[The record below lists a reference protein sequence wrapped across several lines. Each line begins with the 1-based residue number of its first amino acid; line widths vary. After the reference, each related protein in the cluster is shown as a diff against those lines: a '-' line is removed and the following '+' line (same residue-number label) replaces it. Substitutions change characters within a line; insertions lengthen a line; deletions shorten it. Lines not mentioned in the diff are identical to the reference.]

1 MIYLFTGNMGT
12 GKTSRVVA
20 MILNNEDGLFKMKLE
35 DGTEVDR
42 PLYFCHID
50 GLDKRKFNAHE
61 LTEEE
66 IMSAPLRDIIPQGAV
81 LIVDEA
87 HYAYPVRAAGRPVP
101 PYIQELTELR
111 HYGHTVILMTQH
123 PSQLDVFVRN
133 LVSKHTHLERKAV
146 GMKQYTWY
154 KCVTSLD
161 NPAAVTGVESS
172 SWKPPKEAFKYYKSS
187 SQHQKFKKNIPLAVW
202 ALVAIFGFMAWK
214 GYNVYQIYKQG
225 SGQVEEVQSVS
236 DSSASEPQAI
246 NETDQPKSQQD
257 INSNLK
263 PEDFVPTL
271 AEKPESKPIYDN
283 VRQVKTFEYIAG
295 CVEGG
300 NSGCTCYS
308 AQGTQLKEVTK
319 AMCKDYV
326 KNGIPFNP
334 YKDEQHTVQQPQT
347 APQTAYAPENGQVL
361 TMGGKSPQNLMYDGY
376 VEAGEKTGF
385 QNGAKVGS

>member
-12 GKTSRVVA
+12 GKTSRVVS

-87 HYAYPVRAAGRPVP
+87 HYTYPVRAAGRPVP

-133 LVSKHTHLERKAV
+133 LVSRHTHLERKAV

-161 NPAAVTGVESS
+161 NPAGVSGVESA
-172 SWKPPKEAFKYYKSS
+172 SWKPPKDAFKYYKSS
-187 SQHQKFKKNIPLAVW
+187 SQHQKFKKKIPLAVW

-214 GYNVYQIYKQG
+214 GYNVYQIYQQG
-225 SGQVEEVQSVS
+225 TGQQEQVETQEAAASQPQMELPME
-236 DSSASEPQAI
+236 SSKPAAKMDNSLNP
-246 NETDQPKSQQD
+246 TDF
-257 INSNLK
+257 I
-263 PEDFVPTL
+263 PTL
-271 AEKPESKPIYDN
+271 AEKPESKPLYDS
-283 VRQVKTFEYIAG
+283 VRQVKTFEYPVG
-295 CVEGG
+295 CVDGG
-300 NSGCTCYS
+300 KSGCTCYS
-308 AQGTQLKEVTK
+308 DQGTPLKEVTK

-326 KNGIPFNP
+326 RNGLPFNP
-334 YKDEQHTVQQPQT
+334 YKDKTQTTQSTQPQNQ
-347 APQTAYAPENGQVL
+347 AKSNDNSQVL
-361 TMGGKSPQNLMYDGY
+361 ALGGKSPQNLMYDGY
-376 VEAGEKTGF
+376 VEAGEQF
-385 QNGAKVGS
+385 QQRGGTVGSN

>member
-12 GKTSRVVA
+12 GKTSRVVS

-87 HYAYPVRAAGRPVP
+87 HYTYPVRAAGRPVP

-111 HYGHTVILMTQH
+111 HHGHTVILMTQH

-172 SWKPPKEAFKYYKSS
+172 SWKPPKDAFKYYKSS

-202 ALVAIFGFMAWK
+202 ALIGIFAFMAWK
-214 GYNVYQIYKQG
+214 GYNVYQIYQQG
-225 SGQVEEVQSVS
+225 TGQSEVVQSVS
-236 DSSASEPQAI
+236 DSSSNEQQAI
-246 NETDQPKSQQD
+246 NETDQPKIQQD

-308 AQGTQLKEVTK
+308 AQGTPLKEITK

-326 KNGIPFNP
+326 RNGLPFNP
-334 YKDEQHTVQQPQT
+334 YKDKTQTTQATQPQNQ
-347 APQTAYAPENGQVL
+347 AKSNDNSQVL
-361 TMGGKSPQNLMYDGY
+361 ALGGKSPQNLMYDGY
-376 VEAGEKTGF
+376 VEAGEQF
-385 QNGAKVGS
+385 QQRGGTVGSN

>member
-12 GKTSRVVA
+12 GKTSRVVS

-87 HYAYPVRAAGRPVP
+87 HYTYPVRASGRPVP

-111 HYGHTVILMTQH
+111 HHGHTVILMTQH

-133 LVSKHTHLERKAV
+133 LVSKHTHLVRKAV
-146 GMKQYTWY
+146 GMKQYSWY
-154 KCVTSLD
+154 NCVTNLD
-161 NPAAVTGVESS
+161 NPAGVAGVESS

-187 SQHQKFKKNIPLAVW
+187 SQHQKFKKKIPLAVW
-202 ALVAIFGFMAWK
+202 ALIGIFAFMAWK
-214 GYNVYQIYKQG
+214 GYNVYQIYQRG
-225 SGQVEEVQSVS
+225 TGQQEQVEPREAV
-236 DSSASEPQAI
+236 ASQPQMELPTESTEPTAKI
-246 NETDQPKSQQD
+246 DNSLKATDFIPK
-257 INSNLK
+257 
-263 PEDFVPTL
+263 L
-271 AEKPESKPIYDN
+271 AEKPESKPLYDS
-283 VRQVKTFEYIAG
+283 VRQVKTFERLAACID
-295 CVEGG
+295 GG
-300 NSGCTCYS
+300 KSGCTCYS
-308 AQGTQLKEVTK
+308 DQGTALKEVTK

-326 KNGIPFNP
+326 KNGMPFNP
-334 YKDEQHTVQQPQT
+334 YKDPSTTAQAAL
-347 APQTAYAPENGQVL
+347 APQIPPTTTESNQIL

-376 VEAGEKTGF
+376 VEAGSQF
-385 QNGAKVGS
+385 QQRGGIVGTN

>member
-12 GKTSRVVA
+12 GKTSRVVS

-87 HYAYPVRAAGRPVP
+87 HYTYPVRAAGRPVP

-111 HYGHTVILMTQH
+111 HHGHTVILMTQH

-172 SWKPPKEAFKYYKSS
+172 SWKPPKDAFKYYKSS

-202 ALVAIFGFMAWK
+202 ALIGIFAFMAWK
-214 GYNVYQIYKQG
+214 GYNVYQIYQQG
-225 SGQVEEVQSVS
+225 TGQSEVVQSVS
-236 DSSASEPQAI
+236 DSSSNEQQAI
-246 NETDQPKSQQD
+246 NETDQPKIQQD

-271 AEKPESKPIYDN
+271 AEKPESKPLYDS

-308 AQGTQLKEVTK
+308 AQGTPLKEITK

-326 KNGIPFNP
+326 RNGLPFNP
-334 YKDEQHTVQQPQT
+334 YKDKTQTTQATQPQNQ
-347 APQTAYAPENGQVL
+347 AKSNDNSQVL
-361 TMGGKSPQNLMYDGY
+361 ALGGKSPQNLMYDGY
-376 VEAGEKTGF
+376 VEAGEQF
-385 QNGAKVGS
+385 QQRGGTVGSN

>member
-12 GKTSRVVA
+12 GKTSRVVS
-20 MILNNEDGLFKMKLE
+20 MILNNEDGLFKMKLD

-87 HYAYPVRAAGRPVP
+87 HYTYPVRAAGRPVP

-111 HYGHTVILMTQH
+111 HHGHTVILMTQH

-146 GMKQYTWY
+146 GMKQYSWY

-202 ALVAIFGFMAWK
+202 ALVAILGFMAWK
-214 GYNVYQIYKQG
+214 GFNFYQIYKKG
-225 SGQVEEVQSVS
+225 SGQSEVVQSVS
-236 DSSASEPQAI
+236 DLSASEPQAI
-246 NETDQPKSQQD
+246 NETEQSKIQQD

-308 AQGTQLKEVTK
+308 AQGTPLKEVTK

-326 KNGIPFNP
+326 KNGLPFNP
-334 YKDEQHTVQQPQT
+334 YKDEHTVQQPQT
-347 APQTAYAPENGQVL
+347 APHTAYAPENGQVL

>member
-12 GKTSRVVA
+12 GKTSRVVS

-87 HYAYPVRAAGRPVP
+87 HYTYPVRAAGRPVP

-111 HYGHTVILMTQH
+111 HHGHTVILMTQH

-146 GMKQYTWY
+146 GMKQYSWY
-154 KCVTSLD
+154 KCVTNLD
-161 NPAAVTGVESS
+161 NPASVSGVESA
-172 SWKPPKEAFKYYKSS
+172 SWKPPKDAFKYYKSS

-202 ALVAIFGFMAWK
+202 ALVAILGFMAWK

-225 SGQVEEVQSVS
+225 SGQSEEVQSVS
-236 DSSASEPQAI
+236 DSSASEQQAI
-246 NETDQPKSQQD
+246 NETDQPKSPQD

-308 AQGTQLKEVTK
+308 EQGTPLKEITK
-319 AMCKDYV
+319 TMCKDYV
-326 KNGIPFNP
+326 RNGLPFNP
-334 YKDEQHTVQQPQT
+334 YKDKTQTTQATQPQNQ
-347 APQTAYAPENGQVL
+347 AKSNNNSQVL
-361 TMGGKSPQNLMYDGY
+361 VLGGKSPQNLMYDGY
-376 VEAGEKTGF
+376 VEAGEQF
-385 QNGAKVGS
+385 QQRGGTVGSN

>member
-12 GKTSRVVA
+12 GKTSRVVS

-87 HYAYPVRAAGRPVP
+87 HYTYPVRASGRPVP

-111 HYGHTVILMTQH
+111 HHGHTVILMTQH

-146 GMKQYTWY
+146 GMKQYSWY

-161 NPAAVTGVESS
+161 NPAGVTGVESA
-172 SWKPPKEAFKYYKSS
+172 SWKPPKDAFKYYKSS

-202 ALVAIFGFMAWK
+202 ALIGIFAFMAWK
-214 GYNVYQIYKQG
+214 GYNVYQIYQKGTGKQE
-225 SGQVEEVQSVS
+225 QVEPQEVT
-236 DSSASEPQAI
+236 ASQPQMELPTESTEPTAKI
-246 NETDQPKSQQD
+246 DNSLNPTDF
-257 INSNLK
+257 I
-263 PEDFVPTL
+263 PTL
-271 AEKPESKPIYDN
+271 AEKPESKPLYDS
-283 VRQVKTFEYIAG
+283 VRQVKTFERLAACID
-295 CVEGG
+295 GG
-300 NSGCTCYS
+300 KSGCTCYS
-308 AQGTQLKEVTK
+308 DQGTALKEVTK

-326 KNGIPFNP
+326 KNGMPFNP
-334 YKDEQHTVQQPQT
+334 YKDPSPTAQASP
-347 APQTAYAPENGQVL
+347 APQSLPATTEANQIL

-376 VEAGEKTGF
+376 VEAGAQF
-385 QNGAKVGS
+385 QQSGGVVGSN

>member
-12 GKTSRVVA
+12 GKTSRVVS

-87 HYAYPVRAAGRPVP
+87 HYTYPVRAAGRPVP

-111 HYGHTVILMTQH
+111 HHGHTVILMTQH

-146 GMKQYTWY
+146 GMKQYSWY
-154 KCVTSLD
+154 KCVTNLD
-161 NPAAVTGVESS
+161 NPASVSGVESA
-172 SWKPPKEAFKYYKSS
+172 SWKPPKDAFKYYKSS

-202 ALVAIFGFMAWK
+202 ALVAILGFMAWK

-225 SGQVEEVQSVS
+225 SGQSEEVQSVS
-236 DSSASEPQAI
+236 DSSASEQQAI
-246 NETDQPKSQQD
+246 NETDQPKSPQD

-308 AQGTQLKEVTK
+308 EQGTPLKEITK
-319 AMCKDYV
+319 TMCKDYV
-326 KNGIPFNP
+326 RNGLPFNP
-334 YKDEQHTVQQPQT
+334 YKDKTQTIQATQPQNQ
-347 APQTAYAPENGQVL
+347 AKSNNNSQVL
-361 TMGGKSPQNLMYDGY
+361 ALGGKSPQNLMYDGY
-376 VEAGEKTGF
+376 VEAGEQF
-385 QNGAKVGS
+385 QQRGGTVGSN